1 MLFSVGSVIWALETR
16 CFSVESL
23 LGAEI
28 IGLWQTLV
36 LRAPQRQGRF
46 VRVELMQK
54 QQHPRQIFEQVIAR
68 LKSGARV
75 EAEALCREAI
85 KQDPGDVNFRALLG
99 TILAERNAFE
109 EAEQNLRH
117 VIKVAPGHARA
128 HEDLGTVLLN
138 QSRPDEALP
147 LLEKAVALMP
157 KSASAVSKLAGAL
170 TALGQTAAAE
180 QLRAR
185 ASQLS
190 PQQAKLEQA
199 TRLFAQ
205 GQFREAEKQA
215 QSLLQE
221 NSRDVNAALLLAR
234 IAINARC
241 YDDAEQLLV
250 RITEMAPGFIAAWHD
265 LGSVLKE
272 LNRFEEAVEALKEA
286 VRLDPNNAV
295 THYFFGAA
303 LAMAAQPEAAIEAYQ
318 KAVDIDPDLSGAYIG
333 LGHVL
338 KTVGDQEGGVLAYR
352 RAIALRPDFGETYYS
367 LSNLKTFRFSDDE
380 IADMEVRIGN
390 SALPVDCQVHFAFT
404 LGKAFEDKSDYE
416 SAFRYYELA
425 NRRHR
430 ETIAY
435 DPVQTEVAHEKMKTT
450 FSAQFFEEHARNGGG
465 CMSPDPIFI
474 LGLPRSGSTLLE
486 QILAS
491 HSQVD
496 GTSELP
502 DISMIAQSVTSK
514 PLRRTFPISMPD
526 LTAEEVRGLGLQ
538 YLRQTQRHRGS
549 APFFTDKMPNNFAY
563 VGFIKTILPN
573 AKIIDARRHPMDSC
587 VGCFKQHFAKG
598 QTFTYDL
605 FELGEFYLEYDQLM
619 KHWDA
624 VLPGQVL
631 RVQYEDVVSDLETQV
646 KRILAF
652 CELGF
657 EESCV
662 KFHETKRAVRTAS
675 SEQVRQPIYQGSLA
689 TWKRFGSDLDVLR
702 EVLDPVLPE
711 QDRLRVVP

>member
-1 MLFSVGSVIWALETR
+1 
-16 CFSVESL
+16 
-23 LGAEI
+23 
-28 IGLWQTLV
+28 
-36 LRAPQRQGRF
+36 
-46 VRVELMQK
+46 MQK
-54 QQHPRQIFEQVIAR
+54 QQHPREIFEQVIVR
-68 LKSGARV
+68 LKSGARA
-75 EAEALCREAI
+75 EAESLCREAI
-85 KQDPGDVNFRALLG
+85 TQDPGDVNFRALLG

-109 EAEQNLRH
+109 EAEENLRH

-138 QSRPDEALP
+138 QSRADEALP

-157 KSASAVSKLAGAL
+157 KSASAASKLAGAL
-170 TALGQTAAAE
+170 MALGRTADAE
-180 QLRAR
+180 ALRAR
-185 ASQLS
+185 ATQLS

-250 RITEMAPGFIAAWHD
+250 RITEIAPGFVAAWHD

-272 LNRFEEAVEALKEA
+272 LNRFEEAVKALQEA
-286 VRLDPNNAV
+286 VRLDPANAV
-295 THYFFGAA
+295 THYFYGAA
-303 LAMAAQPEAAIEAYQ
+303 LAMAAQPEAAIEAYR
-318 KAVDIDPDLSGAYIG
+318 KAVDLDPDLSGAYLG

-338 KTVGDQEGGVLAYR
+338 KTVGDQDGGVAAYR
-352 RAIALRPDFGETYYS
+352 RAIELRPDFGEIYYS
-367 LSNLKTFRFSDDE
+367 LSNLKTFKFSDQE
-380 IADMEVRIGN
+380 IAGMEERVGN
-390 SALPVDCQVHFAFT
+390 NALPIDCQVHFAFS
-404 LGKAFEDKSDYE
+404 LGKAYEDKADYAA
-416 SAFRYYELA
+416 AFRYYELA

-435 DPVQTEVAHEKMKTT
+435 DPVQTEVAHEKIRKA
-450 FSAQFFEEHARNGGG
+450 FSLEFFEHQAQMGTG
-465 CMSPDPIFI
+465 CRDPDPIFI

-491 HSQVD
+491 HSLVD

-502 DISMIAQSVTSK
+502 DISMIAQSVTNK
-514 PLRRTFPISMPD
+514 AHGRTFPMSMPELTSEE
-526 LTAEEVRGLGLQ
+526 LTALGKQ
-538 YLRQTQRHRGS
+538 YLSQTQRHRGS

-563 VGFIKTILPN
+563 VGFIKAILPN

-605 FELGEFYLEYDQLM
+605 FELGEFYLEYERM
-619 KHWDA
+619 MTHWDA

-631 RVQYEDVVSDLETQV
+631 HVEYENVVSDLETQV
-646 KRILAF
+646 RRLLEF
-652 CELGF
+652 CGLEF
-657 EESCV
+657 EQSCV
-662 KFHETKRAVRTAS
+662 NFHETKRAVRTAS

-711 QDRLRVVP
+711 QDRLSAAP

>member
-1 MLFSVGSVIWALETR
+1 
-16 CFSVESL
+16 
-23 LGAEI
+23 
-28 IGLWQTLV
+28 
-36 LRAPQRQGRF
+36 
-46 VRVELMQK
+46 MQK
-54 QQHPRQIFEQVIAR
+54 QQHPRQIFEQVIVR
-68 LKSGARV
+68 LKSGARA
-75 EAEALCREAI
+75 EAESLCREAI
-85 KQDPGDVNFRALLG
+85 TQDPGDVNFRALLG

-109 EAEQNLRH
+109 EAEENLRH

-138 QSRPDEALP
+138 QSRADEALP

-157 KSASAVSKLAGAL
+157 KSASAASKLAGAL
-170 TALGQTAAAE
+170 MALGRTADAE
-180 QLRAR
+180 ALRAR
-185 ASQLS
+185 ATQLS

-250 RITEMAPGFIAAWHD
+250 RITEIAPGFVAAWHD

-272 LNRFEEAVEALKEA
+272 LNRFEEAVKALQEA
-286 VRLDPNNAV
+286 VRLDPANAV
-295 THYFFGAA
+295 THYFYGAA
-303 LAMAAQPEAAIEAYQ
+303 LAMAAQPEAAIEAYR
-318 KAVDIDPDLSGAYIG
+318 KAVDLDPDLSGAYLG

-338 KTVGDQEGGVLAYR
+338 KTVGDQDGGVAAYR
-352 RAIALRPDFGETYYS
+352 RAIELRPDFGEIYYS
-367 LSNLKTFRFSDDE
+367 LSNLKTFKFSDQE
-380 IADMEVRIGN
+380 IAGMEERVGN
-390 SALPVDCQVHFAFT
+390 NALPIDCQVHFAFS
-404 LGKAFEDKSDYE
+404 LGKAYEDKADYAA
-416 SAFRYYELA
+416 AFRYYELA

-435 DPVQTEVAHEKMKTT
+435 DPVQTEVAHEKIRKA
-450 FSAQFFEEHARNGGG
+450 FSLEFFEHQAQMGTG
-465 CMSPDPIFI
+465 CRDPDPIFI

-491 HSQVD
+491 HSLVD

-502 DISMIAQSVTSK
+502 DISMIAQSVTNK
-514 PLRRTFPISMPD
+514 AHGRTFPISMPELTSEE
-526 LTAEEVRGLGLQ
+526 LTALGKQ
-538 YLRQTQRHRGS
+538 YLSQTQRHRGS

-563 VGFIKTILPN
+563 VGFIKAILPN

-605 FELGEFYLEYDQLM
+605 FELGEFYLEYERM
-619 KHWDA
+619 MTHWDA

-631 RVQYEDVVSDLETQV
+631 HVEYENVVSDLETQV
-646 KRILAF
+646 RRLLEF
-652 CELGF
+652 CGLEF
-657 EESCV
+657 EQSCV
-662 KFHETKRAVRTAS
+662 NFHETKRAVRTAS

-711 QDRLRVVP
+711 QDRLSAAP

>member
-1 MLFSVGSVIWALETR
+1 
-16 CFSVESL
+16 
-23 LGAEI
+23 
-28 IGLWQTLV
+28 
-36 LRAPQRQGRF
+36 
-46 VRVELMQK
+46 MQK
-54 QQHPRQIFEQVIAR
+54 QQHPRQIFEQVIVR
-68 LKSGARV
+68 LKSGARA
-75 EAEALCREAI
+75 EAESLCREAI
-85 KQDPGDVNFRALLG
+85 TQDPGDVNFRALLG

-109 EAEQNLRH
+109 EAEENLRH

-138 QSRPDEALP
+138 QSRADEALP

-157 KSASAVSKLAGAL
+157 KSASAASKLAGAL
-170 TALGQTAAAE
+170 MALGRTADAE
-180 QLRAR
+180 ALRAR
-185 ASQLS
+185 ATQLS

-250 RITEMAPGFIAAWHD
+250 RITEIAPGFVAAWHD

-272 LNRFEEAVEALKEA
+272 LNRFEEAVKALQEA
-286 VRLDPNNAV
+286 VRLDPANAV
-295 THYFFGAA
+295 THYFYGAA
-303 LAMAAQPEAAIEAYQ
+303 LAMAAQPEAAIEAYR
-318 KAVDIDPDLSGAYIG
+318 KAVDLDPDLSGAYLG

-338 KTVGDQEGGVLAYR
+338 KTVGDQDGGVAAYR
-352 RAIALRPDFGETYYS
+352 RAIELRPDFGEIYYS
-367 LSNLKTFRFSDDE
+367 LSNLKTFKFSDQE
-380 IADMEVRIGN
+380 IAGMEERVGN
-390 SALPVDCQVHFAFT
+390 NALPIDCQVHFAFS
-404 LGKAFEDKSDYE
+404 LGKAYEDKADYAA
-416 SAFRYYELA
+416 AFRYYELA

-435 DPVQTEVAHEKMKTT
+435 DPVQTEVAHEKIRKA
-450 FSAQFFEEHARNGGG
+450 FSLEFFEHQAQMGTG
-465 CMSPDPIFI
+465 CRDPDPIFI

-491 HSQVD
+491 HTLVD

-502 DISMIAQSVTSK
+502 DISMIAQSVTNK
-514 PLRRTFPISMPD
+514 AHGRTFPMSMPELTSEE
-526 LTAEEVRGLGLQ
+526 LTALGKQ
-538 YLRQTQRHRGS
+538 YLSQTQRHRGS

-563 VGFIKTILPN
+563 VGFIKAILPN

-605 FELGEFYLEYDQLM
+605 FELGEFYLEYERM
-619 KHWDA
+619 MTHWDA

-631 RVQYEDVVSDLETQV
+631 HVEYENVVSDLETQV
-646 KRILAF
+646 RRLLEF
-652 CELGF
+652 CGLEF
-657 EESCV
+657 EQSCV
-662 KFHETKRAVRTAS
+662 NFHETKRAVRTAS

-711 QDRLRVVP
+711 QDRLSAAP

>member
-1 MLFSVGSVIWALETR
+1 
-16 CFSVESL
+16 
-23 LGAEI
+23 
-28 IGLWQTLV
+28 
-36 LRAPQRQGRF
+36 
-46 VRVELMQK
+46 MQK
-54 QQHPRQIFEQVIAR
+54 QQHPRQIFEQVIVR
-68 LKSGARV
+68 LKSGARA
-75 EAEALCREAI
+75 EAESLCREAI
-85 KQDPGDVNFRALLG
+85 TQDPGDVNFRALLG

-109 EAEQNLRH
+109 EAEENLRH

-138 QSRPDEALP
+138 QSRADEALP

-157 KSASAVSKLAGAL
+157 KSASAASKLAGAL
-170 TALGQTAAAE
+170 MALGRTADAE
-180 QLRAR
+180 ALRAR
-185 ASQLS
+185 ATQLS

-250 RITEMAPGFIAAWHD
+250 RITEIAPGFVAAWHD

-272 LNRFEEAVEALKEA
+272 LNRFEEAVKALQEA
-286 VRLDPNNAV
+286 VRLDPANAV
-295 THYFFGAA
+295 THYFYGAA
-303 LAMAAQPEAAIEAYQ
+303 LAMAAQPEAAIEAYR
-318 KAVDIDPDLSGAYIG
+318 KALDLDPDLSGAYLG

-338 KTVGDQEGGVLAYR
+338 KTVGDQDGGVAAYR
-352 RAIALRPDFGETYYS
+352 RAIELRPDFGEIYYS
-367 LSNLKTFRFSDDE
+367 LSNLKTFKFSDTE
-380 IADMEVRIGN
+380 IADMEERVGN
-390 SALPVDCQVHFAFT
+390 NALPIDCQVHFAFS
-404 LGKAFEDKSDYE
+404 LGKAYEDKADYAA
-416 SAFRYYELA
+416 AFRYYELA

-435 DPVQTEVAHEKMKTT
+435 DPVQTEVAHEKIRKA
-450 FSAQFFEEHARNGGG
+450 FSLEFFEHQAQMGTG
-465 CMSPDPIFI
+465 CRDPDPIFI

-491 HSQVD
+491 HSLVD

-502 DISMIAQSVTSK
+502 DISMIAQSVTNK
-514 PLRRTFPISMPD
+514 AHGRTFPMSMPELTSEE
-526 LTAEEVRGLGLQ
+526 LTALGKQ
-538 YLRQTQRHRGS
+538 YLSQTQRHRGS

-563 VGFIKTILPN
+563 VGFIKAILPN

-605 FELGEFYLEYDQLM
+605 FELGEFYLEYERM
-619 KHWDA
+619 MTHWDA

-631 RVQYEDVVSDLETQV
+631 HVEYENVVSDLETQV
-646 KRILAF
+646 RRLLEF
-652 CELGF
+652 CGLEF
-657 EESCV
+657 EQSCV
-662 KFHETKRAVRTAS
+662 NFHETKRAVRTAS

-711 QDRLRVVP
+711 QDRLSAAP

>member
-1 MLFSVGSVIWALETR
+1 
-16 CFSVESL
+16 
-23 LGAEI
+23 
-28 IGLWQTLV
+28 
-36 LRAPQRQGRF
+36 
-46 VRVELMQK
+46 MQK
-54 QQHPRQIFEQVIAR
+54 QQHPRQIFEQVIVR
-68 LKSGARV
+68 LKSGARA
-75 EAEALCREAI
+75 EAESLCREAI
-85 KQDPGDVNFRALLG
+85 TQDPGDVNFRALLG

-109 EAEQNLRH
+109 EAEKNLRH

-138 QSRPDEALP
+138 QSRADEALP

-157 KSASAVSKLAGAL
+157 KSASAASKLAGAL
-170 TALGQTAAAE
+170 MALGRTADAE
-180 QLRAR
+180 ALRAR
-185 ASQLS
+185 ATQLS

-250 RITEMAPGFIAAWHD
+250 RITEIAPGFVAAWHD

-272 LNRFEEAVEALKEA
+272 LNRFEEAVKALQEA
-286 VRLDPNNAV
+286 VRLDPANAV
-295 THYFFGAA
+295 THYFYGAA
-303 LAMAAQPEAAIEAYQ
+303 LAMAAQPEAAIEAYR
-318 KAVDIDPDLSGAYIG
+318 KAVDLDPDLSGAYLG

-338 KTVGDQEGGVLAYR
+338 KTVGDQDGGVAAYR
-352 RAIALRPDFGETYYS
+352 RAIELRPDFGEIYYS
-367 LSNLKTFRFSDDE
+367 LSNLKTFKFSDTE
-380 IADMEVRIGN
+380 IADMEERVGN
-390 SALPVDCQVHFAFT
+390 NALPIDCQVHFAFS
-404 LGKAFEDKSDYE
+404 LGKAYEDKADYAA
-416 SAFRYYELA
+416 AFRYYELA

-435 DPVQTEVAHEKMKTT
+435 DPVQTEVAHEKIRKA
-450 FSAQFFEEHARNGGG
+450 FSLEFFEHQAQMGTG
-465 CMSPDPIFI
+465 CRDPDPIFI

-491 HSQVD
+491 HTLVD

-502 DISMIAQSVTSK
+502 DISMIAQSVTNK
-514 PLRRTFPISMPD
+514 AQGRTFPMSMPELTSEE
-526 LTAEEVRGLGLQ
+526 LTALGKQ
-538 YLRQTQRHRGS
+538 YLSQTRRHRGS

-563 VGFIKTILPN
+563 VGFIKAILPN

-605 FELGEFYLEYDQLM
+605 FELGEFYLEYERM
-619 KHWDA
+619 MTHWDA

-631 RVQYEDVVSDLETQV
+631 HVEYENVVSDLETQV
-646 KRILAF
+646 RRLLEF
-652 CELGF
+652 CGLEF
-657 EESCV
+657 EQSCV
-662 KFHETKRAVRTAS
+662 NFHETKRAVRTAS

-711 QDRLRVVP
+711 QDRLSAAP

>member
-1 MLFSVGSVIWALETR
+1 
-16 CFSVESL
+16 
-23 LGAEI
+23 
-28 IGLWQTLV
+28 
-36 LRAPQRQGRF
+36 
-46 VRVELMQK
+46 MQK
-54 QQHPRQIFEQVIAR
+54 QQHPRQIFEQVIVR
-68 LKSGARV
+68 LKSGARA
-75 EAEALCREAI
+75 EAESLCREAI
-85 KQDPGDVNFRALLG
+85 TQDPGDVNFRALLG

-109 EAEQNLRH
+109 EAEENLRH

-138 QSRPDEALP
+138 QSRADEALP

-157 KSASAVSKLAGAL
+157 KSASAASKLAGAL
-170 TALGQTAAAE
+170 MALGRTADAE
-180 QLRAR
+180 ALRAR
-185 ASQLS
+185 ATQLS

-250 RITEMAPGFIAAWHD
+250 RITEIAPGFVAAWHD

-272 LNRFEEAVEALKEA
+272 LNRFEEAVKALQEA
-286 VRLDPNNAV
+286 VRLDPANAV
-295 THYFFGAA
+295 THYFYGAA
-303 LAMAAQPEAAIEAYQ
+303 LAMAAQPEAAIEAYR
-318 KAVDIDPDLSGAYIG
+318 KAVDLDPDLSGAYLG

-338 KTVGDQEGGVLAYR
+338 KTVGDQDGGVAAYR
-352 RAIALRPDFGETYYS
+352 RAIELRPDFGEIYYS
-367 LSNLKTFRFSDDE
+367 LSNLKTFKFSDQE
-380 IADMEVRIGN
+380 IAGMEERVGN
-390 SALPVDCQVHFAFT
+390 NALPIDCQVHFAFS
-404 LGKAFEDKSDYE
+404 LGKAYEDKADYAA
-416 SAFRYYELA
+416 AFRYYELA

-435 DPVQTEVAHEKMKTT
+435 DPVQTEVAHEKIRKA
-450 FSAQFFEEHARNGGG
+450 FSLEFFEHQAQMGTG
-465 CMSPDPIFI
+465 CRDPDPIFI

-491 HSQVD
+491 HSLVD

-502 DISMIAQSVTSK
+502 DISMIAQSVTNK
-514 PLRRTFPISMPD
+514 AHGRTFPMSMPELTSEE
-526 LTAEEVRGLGLQ
+526 LTALGKQ
-538 YLRQTQRHRGS
+538 YLSQTQRHRGS

-563 VGFIKTILPN
+563 VGFIKAILPN

-605 FELGEFYLEYDQLM
+605 FELGEFYLEYERM
-619 KHWDA
+619 MNHWDA

-631 RVQYEDVVSDLETQV
+631 HVEYENVVSDLETQV
-646 KRILAF
+646 RRLLEF
-652 CELGF
+652 CGLEF
-657 EESCV
+657 EQSCV
-662 KFHETKRAVRTAS
+662 NFHETKRAVRTAS

-711 QDRLRVVP
+711 QDRLSAAP